1 MPSGLKNQYTIIEK
15 CTHYVDDEGE
25 LTILGHRLSENLPI
39 AEDACSPKHTEGDD
53 GEVDHALE
61 EEEEVGIIG
70 RGVRKLQLQG
80 ITFFFHA
87 GMCSDLFFNWRKK
100 NLLITSSFVILV
112 FDDTYMFFIHCLFS
126 QG

>member
-1 MPSGLKNQYTIIEK
+1 MAEFLVTEENCLPSGLKNQYTIIEK

-61 EEEEVGIIG
+61 DA
-70 RGVRKLQLQG
+70 LAQG
-80 ITFFFHA
+80 PLVPVHRSVSRLGNISVSLAVF
-87 GMCSDLFFNWRKK
+87 
-100 NLLITSSFVILV
+100 LI
-112 FDDTYMFFIHCLFS
+112 
-126 QG
+126 